1 MACARAGLML
11 FRRCG
16 WIGAVAALVLAC
28 IASAANAH
36 RPSDAFLDLTVQ
48 AEHVEG
54 HWEIALRDLA
64 SLAVLDRDGDRALSW
79 GELRAA
85 QPALASQLL
94 AALSLTSGAQ
104 VCPLEVTDLQIND
117 RLDGRYA
124 WFGLRARCPVPVTAL
139 RLDYA
144 LLFDQDPTHRG
155 IVVLHAGDAVHTAVL
170 SPQHPSLDASL
181 DAPSRWRSFV
191 DFLSEGVWH
200 IWIGYDHILFLVALL
215 LPAVWRRQQGRWTA
229 VERLSPALRE
239 VAMVVSAFTV
249 AHSIT
254 LSMAALEWVNPP
266 ARWVEL
272 AIAASV
278 LLAALNNLT
287 ALMGNGRW
295 MLAFAFGLV
304 HGFGFAGVLGELGL
318 PQSGRVLALLA
329 FNLGVELGQM
339 GIVVVLVPIMFWMR
353 ATRFYRYGIFTL
365 GSTAVAVVACV
376 WLVQRATEAV

>member
-1 MACARAGLML
+1 MMPSRL
-11 FRRCG
+11 RRWLG
-16 WIGAVAALVLAC
+16 SAVALILAC
-28 IASAANAH
+28 FAVIADAH
-36 RPSDAFLDLTVQ
+36 RPSDAFLDLSVQ
-48 AEHVEG
+48 ADHIEG
-54 HWEIALRDLA
+54 QWEIALRDLA

-85 QPALASQLL
+85 QPALARRLI
-94 AALSLTSGAQ
+94 AALSVTAGGQ
-104 VCPLEVTDLQIND
+104 RCPLAVTDLQIND

-124 WFGLRARCPVPVTAL
+124 WFGLRAQCPVTVAAL

-170 SPQHPSLDASL
+170 SPQHPSLDVTL
-181 DAPSRWRSFV
+181 NAPSRWRSFG
-191 DFLSEGVWH
+191 DFLYEGVWH
-200 IWIGYDHILFLVALL
+200 IWIGYDHILFLIALL
-215 LPAVWRRQQGRWTA
+215 LPAVWRRQHGRWMV
-229 VERLSPALRE
+229 VERLTPALRE

-254 LSMAALEWVNPP
+254 LSLAALEWVNLPG
-266 ARWVEL
+266 RWVEL

-287 ALMGNGRW
+287 ALIGNGRW
-295 MLAFAFGLV
+295 MLAFAFGLI

-329 FNLGVELGQM
+329 FNLGVELGQLS
-339 GIVVVLVPIMFWMR
+339 IVVVLVPIMFRLR
-353 ATRFYRYGIFTL
+353 ATRFYRDGIFTL
-365 GSTAVAVVACV
+365 GSIAVAAVACM
-376 WLVQRATEAV
+376 WMVQRATGAA